1 MNGLKSV
8 LTMYLQKKSDWT
20 PKGNLTAVTWFH
32 KNSQKQYL
40 PETVGRE
47 LRELETEKVIAV
59 KPDGVSVQYKYIPED
74 IRERYITSSQRTDD
88 KLFK

>member
-1 MNGLKSV
+1 
-8 LTMYLQKKSDWT
+8 
-20 PKGNLTAVTWFH
+20 
-32 KNSQKQYL
+32 
-40 PETVGRE
+40 
-47 LRELETEKVIAV
+47 LETEKVIAV